1 MFEYTRFPDIVPRRF
16 RLGAMKQQLHFVT
29 VAAADL
35 DAARGFYAALG
46 WSPLLDVEGEII
58 FYQTAPGQLLGFF
71 HADKFNE
78 DLALPGD
85 RSGVS
90 GVTVAHNVDSAD
102 DVIALAH
109 AMAGAGGTVLKAPQP
124 GQFGGVFH
132 AHVQDPNG
140 LIWEI
145 AHNPD
150 WRIEPDGT
158 VRLGVTS

>member
-1 MFEYTRFPDIVPRRF
+1 MD
-16 RLGAMKQQLHFVT
+16 QQVHFVT
-29 VAAADL
+29 VAATDL
-35 DAARGFYAALG
+35 YATRRFYAALG

-58 FYQTAPGQLLGFF
+58 FYQSAPGQLLGFF
-71 HADKFNE
+71 GADKFNE

-85 RSGVS
+85 HSRVS
-90 GVTVAHNVDSAD
+90 GVTLAHNVSSPQ
-102 DVIALAH
+102 DVTALTE
-109 AMAGAGGTVLKAPQP
+109 AMAAAGGTVLKAPQP

-145 AHNPD
+145 AHNPN

-158 VRLGVTS
+158 VKLG